1 MNRLRRR
8 LRAERPNESSFTY
21 TGRDLRA
28 SLGDRTTGTFRSAS
42 DRLKCIGGGKTHV
55 VRPRGSRQDPVVWP
69 GCVYAWLCTPARLG
83 NRLTPVNGC
92 PQRIGDP
99 VPSRRTEDLLVGVS
113 VQEA

>member
-1 MNRLRRR
+1 MLPRVPV
-8 LRAERPNESSFTY
+8 A
-21 TGRDLRA
+21 G
-28 SLGDRTTGTFRSAS
+28 SLIRTDGLEGAV
-42 DRLKCIGGGKTHV
+42 LGGGKTHV

-113 VQEA
+113 IQEA